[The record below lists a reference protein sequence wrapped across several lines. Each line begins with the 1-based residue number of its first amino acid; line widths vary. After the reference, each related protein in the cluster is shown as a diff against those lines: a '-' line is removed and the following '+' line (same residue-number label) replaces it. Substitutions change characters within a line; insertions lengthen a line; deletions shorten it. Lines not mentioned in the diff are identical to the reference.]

1 MRAPDRDVPME
12 PERGCGRGA
21 AGTGTWGEAEPRS
34 LAALPGASLPPRAP
48 FRLQPGKG
56 AGGKALLPPALA
68 EPRGQD
74 PALVPVAGVKEGAR
88 SAGTNPAPPAPRPP
102 HEVQFALKLC
112 TRACFAHT
120 RIYIYTYILIT
131 YTYIY
136 IHTRTPHTSP
146 PPRAQP

>member
-1 MRAPDRDVPME
+1 MGAAVE
-12 PERGCGRGA
+12 LQAQVRGA
-21 AGTGTWGEAEPRS
+21 KQRS
-34 LAALPGASLPPRAP
+34 LAALPGASLSPRAP
-48 FRLQPGKG
+48 FQLRTGKG
-56 AGGKALLPPALA
+56 PGGKGLLPPALA

-74 PALVPVAGVKEGAR
+74 PALTAIAGVKEGAG
-88 SAGTNPAPPAPRPP
+88 STGTNPAPPALPPP